1 MALENFFDAQ
11 LVREHFENTRVTSW
25 GLKEIESLA
34 LHKEND
40 ISQLGFVI
48 WHQIVTKELFP
59 VDPMEMQD
67 NFDKPLSFKI
77 IEKRVGQELLR
88 DIWAVVVDVDD
99 EHLDDSACMEL
110 IVALIYPN
118 DMVLLDVNFQDP
130 YKPISKS
137 KRRYDH
143 QTHEGLKML
152 DGLMVALERKAY
164 ELECDNILLVA
175 ASGDLVPLFQK
186 FGFDLDGSQLS
197 KIALEYGLG
206 IPMVKELG

>member
-1 MALENFFDAQ
+1 VGLKNFFDTQ
-11 LVREHFENTRVTSW
+11 LVRDRFESTSVTSW
-25 GLKEIESLA
+25 GLNEIESLA
-34 LHKEND
+34 SRKEDD

-48 WHQIVTKELFP
+48 WHQIVTRNLFP

-67 NFDKPLSFKI
+67 DFDKPLSFRV
-77 IEKRVGQELLR
+77 IEKKVGKELLR

-99 EHLDDSACMEL
+99 ERLDDTACMEL

-130 YKPISKS
+130 YKPIPKS
-137 KRRYDH
+137 KRRFDH

-152 DGLMVALERKAY
+152 DGLMVALESKAY
-164 ELECDNILLVA
+164 ELECNNILLTA
-175 ASGDLVPLFQK
+175 ASGDLVPLFQNY
-186 FGFDLDGSQLS
+186 GFDLDGSQLS
-197 KIALEYGLG
+197 KVALEAGLG